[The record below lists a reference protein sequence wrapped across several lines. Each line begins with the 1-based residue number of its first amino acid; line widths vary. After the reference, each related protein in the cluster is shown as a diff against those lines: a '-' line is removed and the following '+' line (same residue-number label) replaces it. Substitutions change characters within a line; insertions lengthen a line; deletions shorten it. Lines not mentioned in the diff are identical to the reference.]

1 MLFARWYFLHLCIP
15 DFLSMKLKYFLW
27 LLLPSLCL
35 LCSRC
40 ANPVMPT
47 GGIKDTM
54 PPQITVSHPAN
65 YSVNFKGKIIEITF
79 NEYIKLDKI
88 SQQALISPP
97 PEVNPEYRIKGKS
110 LQVRFDE
117 ELKPET
123 TYTIFFGNAIVD
135 LTESNPLSAFTFVFS
150 TGPVLD
156 SMALSGNVVHAFD
169 ELPAEEAFVLLYRM
183 VEDTIP
189 ADSLPFLKKPYYV
202 ARTDKNG
209 QFRFSNLRNEPYMM
223 YALED
228 KNTNFLYNKGGEAI
242 AFLPSAVRPEYLKI
256 EKRQEQLTAS
266 DSLAVLAGAKAMSE
280 QVFQRRSDSLL
291 YVNQKRTDSI
301 TFAQLKG
308 HELRLFY
315 EVDSTQKLMRAEVIK
330 KGLMRFAF
338 RYPAA
343 EVRVEPMD
351 SLPEN
356 LGLMRHYSLK
366 KDTLFWFYRDSVL
379 DSIRIAVQ
387 YDTLFNDT
395 LQLAMSPKLSL
406 AEKRN
411 LRKGAENKG
420 LAVSSNIL
428 GRRIDIGQELV
439 FSFPEPVVFYQM
451 RDTNR
456 FISNGDTVFNSL
468 VFVKADSLGLKYK
481 LAAPPFE
488 PEGDYHVRLPDSVF
502 FGLSGLSN
510 DTIDLNF
517 KIPALSDYGSLVVN
531 IQTEI
536 ESPILI
542 QLLTPK
548 GDLVE
553 QRSINGNQ
561 KLVFEKVKPAKF
573 LLKAVVD
580 VNKNGRWDT
589 GELLKKREAER
600 VYFFDKELEVR
611 ANWDLEEEWMIPPV
625 KTTSAEKAA
634 EEKEN
639 QE

>member
-1 MLFARWYFLHLCIP
+1 
-15 DFLSMKLKYFLW
+15 MKFKYFLW
-27 LLLPSLCL
+27 FLLPSLCL

-54 PPQITVSHPAN
+54 PPQIVVSHPAN

-79 NEYIKLDKI
+79 NEFIKLDKI

-117 ELKPET
+117 LLKPET

-156 SMALSGNVVHAFD
+156 SMALSGNVTHAFD
-169 ELPAEEAFVLLYRM
+169 EIPAEGAFVFLYRM
-183 VEDTIP
+183 IEDTIP

-202 ARTDKNG
+202 SRTDKNG
-209 QFRFSNLRNEPYMM
+209 QFRFSNLRNEPYLM

-242 AFLPSAVRPEYLKI
+242 AFLPSAVTPEYLKI
-256 EKRQEQLTAS
+256 ERQQEKLSAS
-266 DSLAVLAGAKAMSE
+266 DSLAVLAGAKVMSE
-280 QVFQRRSDSLL
+280 QVFQRKRDSLL
-291 YVNQKRTDSI
+291 YVNRKIADSI
-301 TFAQLKG
+301 SFAQLKG

-315 EVDSTQKLMRAEVIK
+315 EIDSTQKLMRAEVVK

-356 LGLMRHYSLK
+356 LGLMRQYSFK
-366 KDTLFWFYRDSVL
+366 KDTLFWFYRDSVR

-387 YDTLFNDT
+387 YDTLINDT
-395 LQLAMSPKLSL
+395 LHLAMSPKLTL

-411 LRKGAENKG
+411 QRKGTEKKG
-420 LAVSSNIL
+420 LAVSNNIV

-439 FSFPEPVVFYQM
+439 FGFPEPVIFYQM

-488 PEGDYHVRLPDSVF
+488 PEGDYHVRIPDSVF
-502 FGLSGLSN
+502 VGLSGLSN
-510 DTIDLNF
+510 DTIDLSF
-517 KIPALSDYGSLVVN
+517 KIPALSDYGSLMMN
-531 IQTEI
+531 IQTDVEA
-536 ESPILI
+536 PILI
-542 QLLTPK
+542 QLLNPK
-548 GDLVE
+548 GDLIE
-553 QRSINGNQ
+553 QRTINGNQ
-561 KLVFEKVKPAKF
+561 KLVFERMKPAKF
-573 LLKAVVD
+573 LMKAVVD
-580 VNKNGRWDT
+580 VNNNGRWDT

-600 VYFFDKELEVR
+600 VYFFEKELEVR
-611 ANWDLEEEWMIPPV
+611 ANWDLEEEWTIPPA
-625 KTTSAEKAA
+625 KTTPDEKDI
-634 EEKEN
+634 EEVEI